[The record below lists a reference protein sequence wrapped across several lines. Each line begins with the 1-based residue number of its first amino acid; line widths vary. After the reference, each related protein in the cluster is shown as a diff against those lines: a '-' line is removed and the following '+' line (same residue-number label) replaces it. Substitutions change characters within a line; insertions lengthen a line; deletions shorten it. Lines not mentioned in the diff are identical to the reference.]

1 MITTV
6 SHFISGLFSFWK
18 LLPEQFE
25 NFLPDAND
33 PELEIIAIEEIL
45 LLFFFKVSFM
55 IILDSA
61 CLY

>member
-1 MITTV
+1 MM
-6 SHFISGLFSFWK
+6 K
-18 LLPEQFE
+18 
-25 NFLPDAND
+25 
-33 PELEIIAIEEIL
+33 EIIAIEEIL